1 MPRAF
6 DSFSTVPAEH
16 LSSSVFPE
24 QMSERVAQ
32 GMPLTLD
39 SLYLLMFLSDMAS
52 SYDQALD
59 LQRRVYAGENFATLA
74 AQYSKCPSGR
84 NGGDLGWFGR
94 GQMVKPF
101 EDAAFSYNPG
111 DMTIVQTQ
119 FGWHLIYVYGQ
130 R

>member
-1 MPRAF
+1 MVRQARCSHILV
-6 DSFSTVPAEH
+6 DT
-16 LSSSVFPE
+16 
-24 QMSERVAQ
+24 
-32 GMPLTLD
+32 
-39 SLYLLMFLSDMAS
+39 
-52 SYDQALD
+52 YDQALD
-59 LQRRVYAGENFATLA
+59 LQRRVYAGENFAQLA
-74 AQYSKCPSGR
+74 
-84 NGGDLGWFGR
+84 WFGR

>member
-1 MPRAF
+1 MRTSPRWPP
-6 DSFSTVPAEH
+6 STPNA
-16 LSSSVFPE
+16 P
-24 QMSERVAQ
+24 
-32 GMPLTLD
+32 
-39 SLYLLMFLSDMAS
+39 
-52 SYDQALD
+52 
-59 LQRRVYAGENFATLA
+59 
-74 AQYSKCPSGR
+74 SKCPSGR

>member
-1 MPRAF
+1 MVRQARCSHILV
-6 DSFSTVPAEH
+6 D
-16 LSSSVFPE
+16 
-24 QMSERVAQ
+24 
-32 GMPLTLD
+32 
-39 SLYLLMFLSDMAS
+39 

-74 AQYSKCPSGR
+74 A
-84 NGGDLGWFGR
+84 DLGWFGR